1 MTTNGSIYKKTDR
14 GRYRFKRYLTKD
26 CQTCP
31 LKNKCTAR
39 DQGRLIERPLHQAY
53 VDRNDNRVR
62 KDMWYYKKRQEI
74 IEHIFDEQVISAI
87 RRNEGPV
94 DLQASEPRS
103 GCASLRQWDM
113 DHTLVRGRANVE
125 TEYRL
130 AAICY
135 NLTRVV
141 SIIGIEKLK
150 MKLKKLQKALILI
163 FCRPSFNIAYSIK
176 KNIKIDKSYNRMLSP
191 VNMLFSGYF

>member
-1 MTTNGSIYKKTDR
+1 
-14 GRYRFKRYLTKD
+14 
-26 CQTCP
+26 
-31 LKNKCTAR
+31 
-39 DQGRLIERPLHQAY
+39 
-53 VDRNDNRVR
+53 
-62 KDMWYYKKRQEI
+62 
-74 IEHIFDEQVISAI
+74 
-87 RRNEGPV
+87 
-94 DLQASEPRS
+94 
-103 GCASLRQWDM
+103 M
-113 DHTLVRGRANVE
+113 DHNVVKGKQNVE

-163 FCRPSFNIAYSIK
+163 FCRPSFTIAYSIK

-191 VNMLFSGYF
+191 VNMLLIDHF